1 VARIDEL
8 RAMTKIARMYHEQGM
23 RQSAIAKRLNLSQAT
38 ISRFLKRA
46 QEEGIVRISVNMPQG
61 IYAVLEEELI
71 ATYGLHDAIVVDST
85 SQGDEYVQR
94 DIGSAA
100 GYYVESTI
108 GPNQVVGLSSWSETL
123 LAMVDAM
130 HQLSRPTDAQVIQI
144 LGGIG
149 NPAVE
154 VYATRLLE
162 RFAQL
167 VRGTAIHLPAPGI
180 LGSSD
185 SLQVFL
191 DDPYVG
197 EVMALFDKVDLALVG
212 IGDVEPSKL
221 LAQSGN
227 KFSSDEL
234 EMLRAKGAVGDIL
247 LHFFDADG
255 NPVDTAL
262 NDRVASMRL
271 EQLRA
276 AERSVGIAGGKRKY
290 AAILGALHGGW
301 LNVLITDRFT
311 AERLVAEGMQGRL
324 PC

>member
-1 VARIDEL
+1 MARIDEL
-8 RAMTKIARMYHEQGM
+8 RTMTKIARLYYEQEM
-23 RQSAIAKRLNLSQAT
+23 RQSAIAQRLNLSQAT

-46 QEEGIVRISVNMPQG
+46 QAEGIVRISVNMPQG
-61 IYAVLEEELI
+61 IYALLEEELVS
-71 ATYGLHDAIVVDST
+71 TYGLHDAIVVDST
-85 SQGDEYVQR
+85 SEYDEFVQR
-94 DIGSAA
+94 ELGSAA
-100 GYYVESTI
+100 GHYVETTI
-108 GPNQVVGLSSWSETL
+108 GPNQIVGLSSWSETL

-130 HQLSRPTDAQVIQI
+130 HQVSRPTNAQVIQI

-167 VRGTAIHLPAPGI
+167 VRGTATHLPAPGI
-180 LGSSD
+180 LGSSE

-197 EVMALFDKVDLALVG
+197 NVMAMFDKVDLALVG

-234 EMLRAKGAVGDIL
+234 EILREKGAVGDIL
-247 LHFFDADG
+247 LRFFDADG

-262 NDRVASMRL
+262 NDRVASMSL
-271 EQLRA
+271 EQLRS

-290 AAILGALHGGW
+290 AAILGALRGGW
-301 LNVLITDRFT
+301 INVLITDRFT
-311 AERLVAEGMQGRL
+311 AERLVAERSTSIA
-324 PC
+324 

>member
-1 VARIDEL
+1 MARIDEL
-8 RAMTKIARMYHEQGM
+8 RTMAKIARMYYEQEM

-38 ISRFLKRA
+38 ISRYLKRA
-46 QEEGIVRISVNMPQG
+46 QAEGIVRISVNMPQG
-61 IYAVLEEELI
+61 IYALLEEELVS
-71 ATYGLHDAIVVDST
+71 TYGLHDAIVVDS
-85 SQGDEYVQR
+85 SSEYDEFVQR

-100 GYYVESTI
+100 GHYVETTI
-108 GPNQVVGLSSWSETL
+108 GQNQIVGLSSWSETL

-130 HQLSRPTDAQVIQI
+130 HQVSRPTNAQVIQI

-167 VRGTAIHLPAPGI
+167 VRGTATHLPAPGI
-180 LGSSD
+180 LGSAD

-197 EVMALFDKVDLALVG
+197 DVMSMFDEVDLALVG

-227 KFSSDEL
+227 KFSSEEL
-234 EMLRAKGAVGDIL
+234 ETLKAQGAVGDIL
-247 LHFFDADG
+247 LHFFDAEG
-255 NPVDTAL
+255 RPVDTPL
-262 NDRVASMRL
+262 HNRVASMHL
-271 EQLRA
+271 EQLKVVDRA
-276 AERSVGIAGGKRKY
+276 IGIAGGRRKY
-290 AAILGALHGGW
+290 AAILGALRGGW
-301 LNVLITDRFT
+301 INVLITDRFT
-311 AERLVAEGMQGRL
+311 AERLVLEKAET
-324 PC
+324 